1 MKTTDFIN
9 LFSNPNSSTGD
20 CFYKPYPKTS
30 NEMGSA
36 NGRWNNPANNKAN
49 FMSSSPVSSCCQFST
64 GNRDWSGQGEDI
76 TTKVER
82 MEKYKKIFTNN
93 TVLQSTVSSPPN
105 MWMNSSPNSSS
116 PSSSYGSSP
125 QDNPFSSGLS
135 SQSSRNNGDNPFFVN
150 GNSGFSSNQSTFG
163 SRTSNSVEKARDS
176 FSQSSR
182 FSTNSNYENDRLM
195 QMD

>member
-9 LFSNPNSSTGD
+9 LFSNSNNSTGD

-30 NEMGSA
+30 DQMESA

-76 TTKVER
+76 TTMVER
-82 MEKYKKIFTNN
+82 MEKHKKIFTNN
-93 TVLQSTVSSPPN
+93 NTVQSTVSSPPN
-105 MWMNSSPNSSS
+105 MWMNSSPNSS
-116 PSSSYGSSP
+116 YGSSP
-125 QDNPFSSGLS
+125 QDSPFNSGYSSK
-135 SQSSRNNGDNPFFVN
+135 SSRNEDNPFFVN
-150 GNSGFSSNQSTFG
+150 GNSGFSQSNQSTFG
-163 SRTSNSVEKARDS
+163 SRTSNSVKNARDS